1 MADKTAGGLE
11 SVLCVEP
18 SAKVFVQKSI
28 QIRIVGIIRYIL
40 QPYCFSSNGIS
51 VKSSRD
57 VRCTLLSLLPLFVY
71 FFVLP
76 SLLHPS
82 ILFNCFL
89 CLFLFLFL
97 LPLGK
102 HMHCLWAT
110 LTLGSTLACL
120 RSFMLSFSNII
131 IIGYDVSVKGD
142 QVHTCACVCTI
153 VL

>member
-1 MADKTAGGLE
+1 MGEVGMA
-11 SVLCVEP
+11 
-18 SAKVFVQKSI
+18 VQKSI
-28 QIRIVGIIRYIL
+28 QTRVVGITRYML
-40 QPYCFSSNGIS
+40 HPYCFSSNGIS

-57 VRCTLLSLLPLFVY
+57 VTCTLLSLLPLFVY

-110 LTLGSTLACL
+110 PPLGSILACL
-120 RSFMLSFSNII
+120 RSFMLSFRLIKCIRVHVCVLSCFNIMRKSH
-131 IIGYDVSVKGD
+131 V
-142 QVHTCACVCTI
+142 T
-153 VL
+153 